1 MVQCTSHHLPTFS
14 ILLLIPPEKFKKGE
28 IEMKPNQAYETV
40 SLPGPSMP
48 ATQVHTKP
56 CVAYEGV
63 VHAHH

>member
-1 MVQCTSHHLPTFS
+1 MSPDEVKNS
-14 ILLLIPPEKFKKGE
+14 E

-40 SLPGPSMP
+40 SLPTPSKP